1 MAEVPHGE
9 EEERDSS
16 DELSMTTMMDI
27 DASEQL
33 DQEDWQEPD
42 DWCEDEEPY
51 DDYHFDEDYVPP
63 VLEGEEGGCPH
74 KLEASSDT
82 HE

>member
-9 EEERDSS
+9 EEERDSG
-16 DELSMTTMMDI
+16 DELSMTTMVHI

-51 DDYHFDEDYVPP
+51 EEYTLDEGYITLL
-63 VLEGEEGGCPH
+63 LEEDEGV
-74 KLEASSDT
+74 SS
-82 HE
+82 